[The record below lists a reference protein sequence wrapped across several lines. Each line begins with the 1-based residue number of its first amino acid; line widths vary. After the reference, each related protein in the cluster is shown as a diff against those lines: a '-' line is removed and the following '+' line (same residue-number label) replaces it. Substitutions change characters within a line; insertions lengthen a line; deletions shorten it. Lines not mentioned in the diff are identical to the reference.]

1 MSTDLKSRTED
12 VSLTRFWGGRRGSC
26 VQVTMPR
33 TTKLDP
39 TDQFF
44 TSLQLTR
51 EQALTLARDLL
62 DFACE
67 DEQEQVRDVD
77 PCDDRDFQMFWE
89 DCNAETLVKRA
100 LEDDREWIIG
110 DDDNALEE

>member
-1 MSTDLKSRTED
+1 MSTDLKSRTKD
-12 VSLTRFWGGRRGSC
+12 VSLTRFWGGDKRGAC
-26 VQVTMPR
+26 VQVTIPR

-44 TSLQLTR
+44 TSMSFTR
-51 EQALTLARDLL
+51 EDAMTLARDLL

-77 PCDDRDFQMFWE
+77 PCDDRDFQTFWE
-89 DCNAETLVKRA
+89 DCNAETLVNRAAGMLVKR
-100 LEDDREWIIG
+100 
-110 DDDNALEE
+110 